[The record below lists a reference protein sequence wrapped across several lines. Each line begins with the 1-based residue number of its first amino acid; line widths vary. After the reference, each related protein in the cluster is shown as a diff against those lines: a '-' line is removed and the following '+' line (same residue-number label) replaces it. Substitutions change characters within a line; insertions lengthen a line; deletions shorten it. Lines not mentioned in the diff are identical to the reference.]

1 MTLNELQ
8 EYLLDIASAYFTGA
22 TVVWAQE
29 KVVKP
34 KPALVTLRTGNVSR
48 PLQPITEV
56 IDGVPCGYYPSR
68 VTLEVNVFT
77 KGRKYKPVEG
87 KTAAQEN
94 TAVNDLVDFVN
105 YLNSPYMI
113 DECYILDIAI
123 TPMGAVSDASTLIND
138 ATWDYRAMA
147 EFSVDFMQ
155 IAVGATGILAE
166 SSIKHSE
173 NPEDPEDQPYIKPE
187 WSQTN
192 SGGGSQ
198 ELADETTGYFE
209 EVEIEAEKE
218 ENTNEQSQRYC
229 NGQY

>member
-8 EYLLDIASAYFTGA
+8 EHLIDIASEYFSGTA
-22 TVVWAQE
+22 VIWAQE
-29 KVVKP
+29 KAVKP
-34 KPALVTLRTGNVSR
+34 TPALVTLRTGNVSR

-68 VTLEVNVFT
+68 VTLEVNLFT
-77 KGRKYKPVEG
+77 KGRRYKPIDE

-94 TAVNDLVDFVN
+94 TAVNDLADFVN
-105 YLNSPYMI
+105 YLNSPYMV
-113 DECYILDIAI
+113 DECYTLDIAI
-123 TPMGAVSDASTLIND
+123 TPMGTVMDASTLIND
-138 ATWDYRAMA
+138 TRWDYRAMA

-155 IAVGATGILAE
+155 IAVGAAGILAE
-166 SSIKHSE
+166 SSIKHE
-173 NPEDPEDQPYIKPE
+173 KDPEDPDAPEPPYIKPE
-187 WSQTN
+187 WSPTD

-218 ENTNEQSQRYC
+218 EKHT
-229 NGQY
+229 